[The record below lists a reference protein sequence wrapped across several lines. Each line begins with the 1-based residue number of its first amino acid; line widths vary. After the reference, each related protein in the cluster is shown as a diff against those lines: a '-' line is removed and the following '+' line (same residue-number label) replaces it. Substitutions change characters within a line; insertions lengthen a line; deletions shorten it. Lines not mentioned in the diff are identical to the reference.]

1 MLTCEFKNVKLNSSK
16 RRRQGGERVAFD
28 YSRLKG
34 RIVEKYG
41 TQSNFVKAFGISEN
55 SFSLKMN
62 NKSRFNSDDIIKM
75 TEMLDIE
82 KEDVGTYFFTPK
94 V

>member
-1 MLTCEFKNVKLNSSK
+1 M
-16 RRRQGGERVAFD
+16 AFD
-28 YSRLKG
+28 FSKLKG

-41 TQSNFVKAFGISEN
+41 SQTAFVKAFGISEN

-62 NKSRFNSDDIIKM
+62 NKVRFSANDIVRI
-75 TEMLDIE
+75 TEMLEIE
-82 KEDVGTYFFTPK
+82 KSEVGTYFFTEK

>member
-1 MLTCEFKNVKLNSSK
+1 MLICEFKNVKLNPSK

-41 TQSNFVKAFGISEN
+41 TQSNFVKAVSY
-55 SFSLKMN
+55 
-62 NKSRFNSDDIIKM
+62 
-75 TEMLDIE
+75 THLDVYKRQGKGYRQIRPQ
-82 KEDVGTYFFTPK
+82 V
-94 V
+94 

>member
-1 MLTCEFKNVKLNSSK
+1 M
-16 RRRQGGERVAFD
+16 AFD
-28 YSRLKG
+28 YARLKG
-34 RIVEKYG
+34 RIIEKYG
-41 TQSNFVKAFGISEN
+41 TQSNFVRAFGISEN

-62 NKSRFNSDDIIKM
+62 NKSRFSSDDIIKM

-82 KEDVGTYFFTPK
+82 KEEVGKYFFTLK